1 MPTDLVEVVAHRR
14 NARAEA
20 NALVSLCL
28 VCLILCL
35 GELILIFASD
45 NFAEAVTQ
53 TGLLELGQMSPLIAR

>member
-1 MPTDLVEVVAHRR
+1 MPTDLVEVVAHQR
-14 NARAEA
+14 NARAET

-45 NFAEAVTQ
+45 SFAEAVTQ